1 MSQLSEYL
9 NANLLF
15 GPVQSAYRPN
25 HSTETAI
32 VNIVTDLLLTLDD
45 GKVSVLTLLDL
56 SAAFDTIDH
65 ILLHRLEHAFG
76 ITGTAFSLIRSYLS
90 DRDQT
95 VVVNGLKSEPFR
107 LLYGVP
113 QGSVLGP
120 ILFVLYTKPLDDIF
134 DRHSVC
140 HHSFADDTQLL
151 QNSSSPVQLDTTIS
165 AMQDCVS
172 DVKSWMTLNRLQ
184 LNNGKTEAML
194 VVYKRTSAS
203 GLIPQSISVG
213 DTEVYFSDLVK
224 NLGVTLDSSLFMLQQ
239 VTNTGTAAYIELWR
253 ISSIC

>member
-1 MSQLSEYL
+1 M
-9 NANLLF
+9 
-15 GPVQSAYRPN
+15 
-25 HSTETAI
+25 
-32 VNIVTDLLLTLDD
+32 VNDLLLALDD

-65 ILLHRLEHAFG
+65 NILLHRLEHAFG
-76 ITGTAFSLIRSYLS
+76 ITGTALSWIRSYLS

-134 DRHSVC
+134 DRHSLC
-140 HHSFADDTQLL
+140 HHSFADDTQMR
-151 QNSSSPVQLDTTIS
+151 NSSSLDQLDTTIS
-165 AMQDCVS
+165 AMQECVS

-184 LNNGKTEAML
+184 LNDGKTEAML
-194 VVYKRTSAS
+194 VMSKR
-203 GLIPQSISVG
+203 
-213 DTEVYFSDLVK
+213 
-224 NLGVTLDSSLFMLQQ
+224 
-239 VTNTGTAAYIELWR
+239 
-253 ISSIC
+253 